1 MLKVKSL
8 ENNNAKE
15 RLLEIFFKAVKG
27 DSISVKE
34 LALNYGVSNRT
45 ISRDLKYIKNFL
57 ADHRDL
63 VGNAEFVNSPYKD
76 NSQVLQL
83 DFFLSNKELFAITKI
98 IVGSRS
104 LSRMDVLEII
114 SKLKK
119 LTSTL
124 DRKMLDDIVIK
135 ELYHYKEV
143 KHDCKSVIYN
153 LWQIVN
159 TIDQKN
165 EITIEYYKMDRKSIE
180 RRIKPIAILFSEYY
194 FYLIAFH
201 VEGNSFQPI
210 YYRVDKIVNII
221 KHKKKFLLEDGY
233 RIDEGEIKNK
243 VQFMFPGKCQKV
255 RFEFSGPS
263 VQAILDRLPTA
274 KIIDSNGKTYL
285 IETEVFGDG
294 IKMYLLSQGS
304 WVKVLSPPKL
314 VDEMKE
320 EVRKMINKY
329 N

>member
-34 LALNYGVSNRT
+34 LALNYDVSNRT
-45 ISRDLKYIKNFL
+45 ISRDLKNIKNFL
-57 ADHRDL
+57 ADQRDL
-63 VGNAEFVNSPYKD
+63 VGNAEFDKSPYKD
-76 NSQVLQL
+76 NSQVLHL
-83 DFFLSNKELFAITKI
+83 DFLLSNKELFAITKI
-98 IVGSRS
+98 ILGSRS

-114 SKLKK
+114 SKLKR
-119 LTSTL
+119 LTSTF
-124 DRKMLDDIVIK
+124 DRKMLDDIVRK

-143 KHDCKSVIYN
+143 KHDSKSVIDN

-159 TIDQKN
+159 AIDQKN
-165 EITIEYYKMDRKSIE
+165 EITIEYYKMDRKSVA

-201 VEGNSFQPI
+201 VEDDSFQPI
-210 YYRVDKIVNII
+210 YYRVDRIVNII
-221 KHKKKFLLEDGY
+221 KHKKKFAIEY
-233 RIDEGEIKNK
+233 SYKIDEGEIKNK

-274 KIIDSNGKTYL
+274 KIIETYGKTYL
-285 IETEVFGDG
+285 IEAEVFGDG

-314 VDEMKE
+314 VNEISE
-320 EVRKMINKY
+320 EVRKMSERY
-329 N
+329 A